1 MNTSLSSIEKFAL
14 QLEHR
19 SVVVQI
25 VESFFMFLINFASF
39 FGNLLLGIAVVRNPT
54 LRRTVPNMY
63 IITLAVPDFLMS
75 LVGIPLSVAALIV
88 GEWPFNNFICQI
100 QGFWILFMCAI
111 SLQTLAVT
119 AVNRYVRVVRSR
131 SLYQKL
137 FNLKTTKVTIVVLWF
152 TALFA
157 PLPYAFAG
165 HEYIFHTGK
174 VFCAHNRAGLNDG
187 YGAYLVLVFVA
198 VPLIIIL
205 ICYTK
210 VFLTVRKHNLGFR
223 YRNHMRA
230 PFPSTSENCLSVEE
244 VNVTYVLLVVV
255 IGFLTCWTPVL
266 VIDLIDFINADWKLK
281 RQVYVSYTCF
291 GFASTSLN
299 PIIYGIMNRSFR
311 AEYLRI
317 LAPFKAWPSDLLSST
332 SRSVCC
338 SKRSGSR
345 KGLVKNKVGVSFEK
359 GVEKDA
365 GNNASARDTHR
376 GSIGQQ
382 ISDIPL

>member
-1 MNTSLSSIEKFAL
+1 MNTSLSSLEKFAL
-14 QLEHR
+14 QLKHR
-19 SVVVQI
+19 STVVQL
-25 VESFFMFLINFASF
+25 VESLFLFLINFASF

-63 IITLAVPDFLMS
+63 IINLAVSDFLMS
-75 LVGIPLSVAALIV
+75 LVGIPLSLAALIV
-88 GEWPFNNFICQI
+88 GEWPFNNFICQV
-100 QGFWILFMCAI
+100 QGFWILLMCAV

-137 FNLKTTKVTIVVLWF
+137 FNFKTTKVTIGAVWF
-152 TALFA
+152 MALFA

-165 HEYIFHTGK
+165 HKYIFHTAK
-174 VFCAHNRAGLNDG
+174 VFCAHNPASLDDG

-210 VFLTVRKHNLGFR
+210 VLLTVRKHNLSFR
-223 YRNHMRA
+223 SRNQVRGIC
-230 PFPSTSENCLSVEE
+230 STSENSLSVEE

-281 RQVYVSYTCF
+281 REVYVSYTCF
-291 GFASTSLN
+291 GWASTSLN

-317 LAPFKAWPSDLLSST
+317 LAPLKACRSNLPSRS
-332 SRSVCC
+332 SRSVRGL
-338 SKRSGSR
+338 KRNGNR
-345 KGLVKNKVGVSFEK
+345 KHLDENKGGESFEK
-359 GVEKDA
+359 GVEKNA
-365 GNNASARDTHR
+365 GNDASAHVKHR
-376 GSIGQQ
+376 ESSGQK
-382 ISDIPL
+382 INDIPL

>member
-1 MNTSLSSIEKFAL
+1 MNTSLSSLEKFAL
-14 QLEHR
+14 QLKHR
-19 SVVVQI
+19 STVVQL
-25 VESFFMFLINFASF
+25 VESLFLFLINFASF

-63 IITLAVPDFLMS
+63 IINLAVSDFLMS
-75 LVGIPLSVAALIV
+75 LVGIPFSLAALIV
-88 GEWPFNNFICQI
+88 GEWPFNNFICQV
-100 QGFWILFMCAI
+100 QGFWILLMCAV

-137 FNLKTTKVTIVVLWF
+137 FNFKTTKVTIGAVWF
-152 TALFA
+152 MALFA

-174 VFCAHNRAGLNDG
+174 VFCAHNLASLNDG

-210 VFLTVRKHNLGFR
+210 VFLTVRKHNLSFR
-223 YRNHMRA
+223 YRNQDKGIR
-230 PFPSTSENCLSVEE
+230 SSSESSLSVEE

-281 RQVYVSYTCF
+281 REVYVSYSCF
-291 GFASTSLN
+291 GWASTSLN
-299 PIIYGIMNRSFR
+299 PIIYGVMNRSFR

-317 LAPFKAWPSDLLSST
+317 LAPLKACRSNLPSRS
-332 SRSVCC
+332 SRSVRG
-338 SKRSGSR
+338 SKRNGNR
-345 KGLVKNKVGVSFEK
+345 KHLDENKGGESFKK
-359 GVEKDA
+359 GVKKNA
-365 GNNASARDTHR
+365 GNDASVRVKQ
-376 GSIGQQ
+376 SESSGQK

>member
-19 SVVVQI
+19 STVVQI
-25 VESFFMFLINFASF
+25 VESLFLFLINFASF
-39 FGNLLLGIAVVRNPT
+39 FGNLLLGIAVMRNPT

-63 IITLAVPDFLMS
+63 IITLAVSDFLLS
-75 LVGIPLSVAALIV
+75 LVGIPLSLAALIV
-88 GEWPFNNFICQI
+88 GKWPFNNFICQI
-100 QGFWILFMCAI
+100 QGFWILFMEAA

-137 FNLKTTKVTIVVLWF
+137 FNFKTAKVTIVVMWF
-152 TALFA
+152 MALFA

-165 HEYIFHTGK
+165 HEYIFHTAK
-174 VFCAHNRAGLNDG
+174 VFCAHNPASLNDG

-210 VFLTVRKHNLGFR
+210 VFLRVRKHNLGFR
-223 YRNHMRA
+223 YRNQMRA
-230 PFPSTSENCLSVEE
+230 PFPASTSENSLSVEE

-255 IGFLTCWTPVL
+255 LGFLTCWTPVL

-281 RQVYVSYTCF
+281 REVYVSYTCF

-317 LAPFKAWPSDLLSST
+317 LAPSKVCPSDLVSSS
-332 SRSVCC
+332 SRSV
-338 SKRSGSR
+338 RSAERNGNR
-345 KGLVKNKVGVSFEK
+345 KHFDGNIGDSFEK

-365 GNNASARDTHR
+365 GNNASVRDTHR
-376 GSIGQQ
+376 EPSGQQ
-382 ISDIPL
+382 FGDTPL

>member
-1 MNTSLSSIEKFAL
+1 MNTSLSSLEKFAL
-14 QLEHR
+14 QLKHR
-19 SVVVQI
+19 STGVQL
-25 VESFFMFLINFASF
+25 VESLFLFLINFASF

-63 IITLAVPDFLMS
+63 IINLAASDFLMS
-75 LVGIPLSVAALIV
+75 LVAIPLSLAALIV
-88 GEWPFNNFICQI
+88 GEWPFDNFICQV
-100 QGFWILFMCAI
+100 QGFWILLMCAV

-137 FNLKTTKVTIVVLWF
+137 FNFKTTKVTIVVLWF
-152 TALFA
+152 MALFA

-174 VFCAHNRAGLNDG
+174 VFCAHNPASLNDG

-198 VPLIIIL
+198 VPLLILL

-210 VFLTVRKHNLGFR
+210 VFLTVRKHNLSFR
-223 YRNHMRA
+223 YRNQIRGIR
-230 PFPSTSENCLSVEE
+230 STSESSLSVEE

-281 RQVYVSYTCF
+281 REVYVSYTCF
-291 GFASTSLN
+291 GWASTSLN

-317 LAPFKAWPSDLLSST
+317 LAPLKACRSNLPSRS
-332 SRSVCC
+332 SRSVRG
-338 SKRSGSR
+338 SKRNGNR
-345 KGLVKNKVGVSFEK
+345 KHLDENKGGESFKK
-359 GVEKDA
+359 GVEKNA
-365 GNNASARDTHR
+365 GNDAFVRVKYSE
-376 GSIGQQ
+376 SSGQKM
-382 ISDIPL
+382 SDIPL

>member
-1 MNTSLSSIEKFAL
+1 MNTSLSSLEKFAL
-14 QLEHR
+14 QLKHR
-19 SVVVQI
+19 STVVQL
-25 VESFFMFLINFASF
+25 VESLFLFLINFASF

-63 IITLAVPDFLMS
+63 IINLAVSDFLMS
-75 LVGIPLSVAALIV
+75 LVGIPLSLAALIV
-88 GEWPFNNFICQI
+88 GEWPFNNFICQV
-100 QGFWILFMCAI
+100 QGFWILLMCAA

-137 FNLKTTKVTIVVLWF
+137 FNFKTTKVTIVILWF
-152 TALFA
+152 MALFA

-174 VFCAHNRAGLNDG
+174 VFCAHNPASLDDG

-210 VFLTVRKHNLGFR
+210 VFLTVRKHNLSFR
-223 YRNHMRA
+223 YRNQGKGIR
-230 PFPSTSENCLSVEE
+230 STSESSLSVEE

-255 IGFLTCWTPVL
+255 TGFLTCWTPVL

-281 RQVYVSYTCF
+281 REVYVSYTCF
-291 GFASTSLN
+291 GWASTSLN

-317 LAPFKAWPSDLLSST
+317 LAPLKACRSNLPSRS
-332 SRSVCC
+332 SRSVRG
-338 SKRSGSR
+338 SKRNDNR
-345 KGLVKNKVGVSFEK
+345 KHLGENKGGESFEK
-359 GVEKDA
+359 GVEKNA
-365 GNNASARDTHR
+365 GNDASVRVKH
-376 GSIGQQ
+376 SESSGQK

>member
-1 MNTSLSSIEKFAL
+1 MNTSLSSLEKFAL
-14 QLEHR
+14 QLQHR
-19 SVVVQI
+19 STVVKA
-25 VESFFMFLINFASF
+25 VESSFMFMINFASF
-39 FGNLLLGIAVVRNPT
+39 FGNLLLGVAVVRNPT

-63 IITLAVPDFLMS
+63 IITLAVSDFLMS
-75 LVGIPLSVAALIV
+75 LVGIPFSLAALIV
-88 GEWPFNNFICQI
+88 GEWPFNNFICQV
-100 QGFWILFMCAI
+100 QGFWILLMCAV

-137 FNLKTTKVTIVVLWF
+137 FNFKTTKVTIMVVWF
-152 TALFA
+152 MALLA

-174 VFCAHNRAGLNDG
+174 VFCAHNPASLNDG

-198 VPLIIIL
+198 VPLITLL

-210 VFLTVRKHNLGFR
+210 VFLTVRKHNLSFR
-223 YRNHMRA
+223 YRNHSRA
-230 PFPSTSENCLSVEE
+230 IRSTSENSLSVEE

-255 IGFLTCWTPVL
+255 TGFLTCWTPVL

-281 RQVYVSYTCF
+281 REVYVSYTCF
-291 GFASTSLN
+291 GYASTSLN

-317 LAPFKAWPSDLLSST
+317 LAPLKAWPSDLLSSS
-332 SRSVCC
+332 SRSVRG
-338 SKRSGSR
+338 SKRNGSR
-345 KGLVKNKVGVSFEK
+345 KNLDKNKVCDSLEK
-359 GVEKDA
+359 GEEKNA
-365 GNNASARDTHR
+365 GNNSSFHDTHR
-376 GSIGQQ
+376 GSSGQQ

>member
-1 MNTSLSSIEKFAL
+1 
-14 QLEHR
+14 
-19 SVVVQI
+19 
-25 VESFFMFLINFASF
+25 MFLINFASF

-63 IITLAVPDFLMS
+63 IITLAVSDFLMS
-75 LVGIPLSVAALIV
+75 LVGIPLSLAALIV

-100 QGFWILFMCAI
+100 QGFWILLMCAI

-119 AVNRYVRVVRSR
+119 AVNRYVRIVRSR

-137 FNLKTTKVTIVVLWF
+137 FNLKTTKVTIGVLWF
-152 TALFA
+152 TALLA

-174 VFCAHNRAGLNDG
+174 VFCAHNPASLNDG

-198 VPLIIIL
+198 VPLIIL
-205 ICYTK
+205 LTCYTK
-210 VFLTVRKHNLGFR
+210 VFLTVRKHNLSFR
-223 YRNHMRA
+223 YRNQMRA
-230 PFPSTSENCLSVEE
+230 PFRSTSENCLSVEE

-332 SRSVCC
+332 SRSIRS
-338 SKRSGSR
+338 SKRNGSR
-345 KGLVKNKVGVSFEK
+345 KRSDKNKVGVSFEK

-376 GSIGQQ
+376 DPSGRQ

>member
-1 MNTSLSSIEKFAL
+1 MNTSLSSLEKFAL
-14 QLEHR
+14 QLKHR
-19 SVVVQI
+19 STVVQL
-25 VESFFMFLINFASF
+25 VESLFLFLINFASF

-63 IITLAVPDFLMS
+63 IINLAVSDFLMS
-75 LVGIPLSVAALIV
+75 LVGIPLSLAALIV
-88 GEWPFNNFICQI
+88 GEWPFNNFICQV
-100 QGFWILFMCAI
+100 QGFWILLMCAA

-137 FNLKTTKVTIVVLWF
+137 FNFKTTKVTIVILWF
-152 TALFA
+152 MALFA

-174 VFCAHNRAGLNDG
+174 VFCAHNPASLDDG

-210 VFLTVRKHNLGFR
+210 VFLTVRKHNLSFR
-223 YRNHMRA
+223 YRNQGKGIR
-230 PFPSTSENCLSVEE
+230 STSESSLSVEE

-255 IGFLTCWTPVL
+255 TGFLTCWTPVL

-281 RQVYVSYTCF
+281 REVYVSYTCF
-291 GFASTSLN
+291 GWASTSLN

-317 LAPFKAWPSDLLSST
+317 LAPLKACRSNLPSRS
-332 SRSVCC
+332 SRSVRG
-338 SKRSGSR
+338 SKRNGNR
-345 KGLVKNKVGVSFEK
+345 KHLGENKGGESFKK
-359 GVEKDA
+359 GVEKNAGSDA
-365 GNNASARDTHR
+365 SVRVKH
-376 GSIGQQ
+376 SESSGQK

>member
-1 MNTSLSSIEKFAL
+1 MNTSLSSLEKFAL
-14 QLEHR
+14 QLKHR
-19 SVVVQI
+19 STGVQL
-25 VESFFMFLINFASF
+25 VESLFLFLINFASF

-63 IITLAVPDFLMS
+63 IINLAASDFLMS
-75 LVGIPLSVAALIV
+75 LVGIPFSLAALIV
-88 GEWPFNNFICQI
+88 GEWPFNNFICQV
-100 QGFWILFMCAI
+100 QGFWILLMCAV

-137 FNLKTTKVTIVVLWF
+137 FNFKTTKVTIVVLWF
-152 TALFA
+152 MALFA

-174 VFCAHNRAGLNDG
+174 VFCAHDPASLNDG

-210 VFLTVRKHNLGFR
+210 VFLTVRKHNLSFR
-223 YRNHMRA
+223 YRNQIRA
-230 PFPSTSENCLSVEE
+230 IRSTSESSLSVEE

-281 RQVYVSYTCF
+281 REVYVSYSCF
-291 GFASTSLN
+291 GWASTSLN

-311 AEYLRI
+311 AEYL
-317 LAPFKAWPSDLLSST
+317 
-332 SRSVCC
+332 
-338 SKRSGSR
+338 
-345 KGLVKNKVGVSFEK
+345 
-359 GVEKDA
+359 
-365 GNNASARDTHR
+365 
-376 GSIGQQ
+376 
-382 ISDIPL
+382 

>member
-1 MNTSLSSIEKFAL
+1 
-14 QLEHR
+14 
-19 SVVVQI
+19 
-25 VESFFMFLINFASF
+25 MFLINFASF

-63 IITLAVPDFLMS
+63 IITLAVSDFLMS
-75 LVGIPLSVAALIV
+75 LVGIPLSLAALIV
-88 GEWPFNNFICQI
+88 GEWPFNNFICQV
-100 QGFWILFMCAI
+100 QGFWILLMCAI

-137 FNLKTTKVTIVVLWF
+137 FNFKTTKVTIVVLWF

-165 HEYIFHTGK
+165 HKYIFHTGK
-174 VFCAHNRAGLNDG
+174 VFCAHNPASLNDG

-210 VFLTVRKHNLGFR
+210 VFLTVRKHNLNFR
-223 YRNHMRA
+223 YRNQMRA
-230 PFPSTSENCLSVEE
+230 SFRSTSENSLSVEE
-244 VNVTYVLLVVV
+244 VNVTYVLLIVV

-266 VIDLIDFINADWKLK
+266 VIDLIDFINADWKL
-281 RQVYVSYTCF
+281 RREVYVSYTCF

-299 PIIYGIMNRSFR
+299 PLIYGIMNRSFR

-317 LAPFKAWPSDLLSST
+317 LAPLKACPSDLPSSS
-332 SRSVCC
+332 SRSV
-338 SKRSGSR
+338 RSSERNGNR
-345 KGLVKNKVGVSFEK
+345 KHFDRNMGDSFEK

-365 GNNASARDTHR
+365 GNNASVRDTPESR
-376 GSIGQQ
+376 V
-382 ISDIPL
+382 DNNLATPLCSNKMFSSMQRKNINPVIYV